1 MPEKKIEILGVTN
14 RYTFPIVSGT
24 YTGGSASLEK
34 GPKSKSRMVIRPKD
48 ASNLIERNFRTVSG
62 ASEVYGR
69 LTGVNVEGL
78 PSMTKGKPCRC
89 GSNSR
94 PVNVTNF
101 REDPK
106 GKEYPV
112 CLRCGG
118 KIK

>member
-1 MPEKKIEILGVTN
+1 MDKKIEILGVTS
-14 RYTFPIVSGT
+14 RYTFPVIEGKYKGGT
-24 YTGGSASLEK
+24 ASLEK
-34 GPKSKSRMVIRPKD
+34 GPKSKSKIKLVPQGQ
-48 ASNLIERNFRTVSG
+48 SHLIEQNYRTVRG
-62 ASEVYGR
+62 ASEVYGK

-78 PSMTKGKPCRC
+78 PNLTKGKPCRC
-89 GSNSR
+89 GSKSR
-94 PVNVTNF
+94 PINVTNF